1 MAIGQALLTKPPK
14 PKIPQQQR
22 QEQVTK
28 RLNNNTVIQDQS
40 LKFEQSLEL
49 VRTLL
54 GASIGCLSFLRG
66 LLPEECFVE
75 KRYGGKSSA
84 AMSYRSFTSDIDDE
98 SFKKGSAGSGTRV
111 KRLRRGYSGEADQ
124 LLDWLEIGIFD
135 ALQKGYLKAVQL
147 AIYVDKEHPE
157 IIVESYTFSFS
168 YREKEDGTSAI
179 GLRVTDINGRGVTV
193 EDANKNL
200 QLMMRRL
207 IVITQNL
214 PPLPDQRWLTIR
226 LHYLDHTPSDYNP
239 PSFVRVS
246 ANASP
251 LQFHEN
257 DANDIERLEVGSLNA
272 GFHAISLKIS
282 SVNNTESQER
292 PKRRRG
298 LKIIHADT
306 DIEAPLFTTDSSQ
319 TTPRGC
325 SNATGISE
333 TSEGLSS
340 GSGQEKISNE
350 SPVTEKRQASGND
363 KNIKRPPVHLP
374 QTSGR
379 AGRNTQEKI
388 SLRGMLRPVV
398 REDDVTETQPLAD
411 DPGASDNQN
420 SLFDTE
426 LLPTLHFET
435 QAVDRIQN
443 PIHTSANPTNIS
455 SGIVR
460 TGLDLVLS
468 HPLISGEK
476 GPPLGVSGPTIP
488 THRRQSTRILQKVDN
503 VKSADKTVGRTK
515 LSKVKIIELKLK
527 EKSKDIQNSS
537 RKSRTIDGDEWKGET
552 HEGRINCECGEDK
565 PEGNMICCDN
575 CDEWQHTDCY
585 GFISAK
591 DSRIPDHHVCYSC
604 LLGANEGKILEEM
617 RNMALFRRALKTIWS
632 VDVFPS
638 SNKVFANKLGCD
650 LPTALQIT
658 KRLESEG
665 FIAHDVAKSKLWR
678 KRAYEILKTNETKS
692 LMDAEYFD
700 PLKKISHHFEN
711 SSSAN
716 ITRKSPLG
724 EIPLVEPLPE
734 TFLNSLQLMDAG
746 IQDSQELERGFGES
760 NAAPAYKSKTRVTD
774 HDADSTAD
782 EEENMPILKHTR
794 KDITHYDK
802 TIDRSGNS
810 GLSSNRA
817 DIASHNS
824 KPKTRAPFEIVES
837 PEPMEIDSVGKPQA
851 PLNADRVLPKAINHK
866 RLPLMNVGGALH
878 DIFVGEELGQ
888 RDF

>member
-1 MAIGQALLTKPPK
+1 MAIGQALLIKPPK
-14 PKIPQQQR
+14 AKIPQQQR
-22 QEQVTK
+22 QEHETK
-28 RLNNNTVIQDQS
+28 TSNINTVIQEQS

-98 SFKKGSAGSGTRV
+98 SFKKSSTSSGTRV

-168 YREKEDGTSAI
+168 YREKEDGTSTI
-179 GLRVTDINGRGVTV
+179 RLRVTDINGRGVTV

-246 ANASP
+246 ANATP
-251 LQFHEN
+251 LQFHQN
-257 DANDIERLEVGSLNA
+257 NANDIERLEVGSLNA

-298 LKIIHADT
+298 LEIIHADT

-319 TTPRGC
+319 TIPKGYR
-325 SNATGISE
+325 NATDISE
-333 TSEGLSS
+333 ESEGLSS
-340 GSGQEKISNE
+340 GSRQGKSPNE
-350 SPVTEKRQASGND
+350 SPAAEKRQASGSNKD
-363 KNIKRPPVHLP
+363 IKGLLVPLP
-374 QTSGR
+374 QASGR

-388 SLRGMLRPVV
+388 LLRGMLRPAV

-411 DPGASDNQN
+411 HPEASDNQN
-420 SLFDTE
+420 SLFNTE
-426 LLPTLHFET
+426 LLPTSDFET
-435 QAVDRIQN
+435 QAVDRIRN
-443 PIHTSANPTNIS
+443 PILIPANSTNVS
-455 SGIVR
+455 SKIVR
-460 TGLDLVLS
+460 AGGDLALP

-476 GPPLGVSGPTIP
+476 RSSLGGSDSTIP

-503 VKSADKTVGRTK
+503 AESVDKTVGRIK

-527 EKSKDIQNSS
+527 EKSKYVQNSS
-537 RKSRTIDGDEWKGET
+537 RKSRTIEEDEWKDEKS
-552 HEGRINCECGEDK
+552 EDRINCECGDDK

-591 DSRIPDHHVCYSC
+591 DGRIPDHHVCYSC
-604 LLGANEGKILEEM
+604 LLGTTEGKLLEEM

-711 SSSAN
+711 
-716 ITRKSPLG
+716 ITCKPPLE
-724 EIPLVEPLPE
+724 EIPLVAPLPE
-734 TFLNSLQLMDAG
+734 AFLNSLQLMDAG
-746 IQDSQELERGFGES
+746 IQDSQEPERG
-760 NAAPAYKSKTRVTD
+760 AAPTDKSTTLATD
-774 HDADSTAD
+774 RDVDSTAD
-782 EEENMPILKHTR
+782 EEENMPILKYTR
-794 KDITHYDK
+794 KDR
-802 TIDRSGNS
+802 TIDRFGNS
-810 GLSSNRA
+810 GRSNTRA
-817 DIASHNS
+817 DIAHNTS
-824 KPKTRAPFEIVES
+824 KPKTRAPFEIGES
-837 PEPMEIDSVGKPQA
+837 PEPMDIDSVGKPEA
-851 PLNADRVLPKAINHK
+851 PLNADRVLPKAISHK
-866 RLPLMNVGGALH
+866 RLPLINVGGALH
-878 DIFVGEELGQ
+878 DIFVGEELVG
-888 RDF
+888 